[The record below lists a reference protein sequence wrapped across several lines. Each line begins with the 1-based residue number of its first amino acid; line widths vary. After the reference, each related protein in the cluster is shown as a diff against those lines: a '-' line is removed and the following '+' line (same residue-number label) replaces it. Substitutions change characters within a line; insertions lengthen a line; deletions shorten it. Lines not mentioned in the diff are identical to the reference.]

1 MTPLRPC
8 AGQENMDC
16 VGARF
21 VCLARSKKDTS
32 AQRSYGTGKAA
43 IHLQLHG
50 PSRST
55 SWFNCMQVLAEA
67 FLMDLRDIFEYL
79 ALTDRFS
86 LRSSSRLHAELP
98 IRCEMTWNYK
108 FEPVPMPCRPY
119 SNLRKR
125 QVTENNSRCNNQVAV
140 WDGRCLD
147 CRKFACIWHSTRITL
162 DRFRRVNLCMPCQIA
177 RGMFR

>member
-1 MTPLRPC
+1 MFALP
-8 AGQENMDC
+8 GQRGIPQRNAAMAL
-16 VGARF
+16 G
-21 VCLARSKKDTS
+21 K
-32 AQRSYGTGKAA
+32 QRSICSSTAQAA
-43 IHLQLHG
+43 VLAAVQL
-50 PSRST
+50 
-55 SWFNCMQVLAEA
+55 QVLAEA

-108 FEPVPMPCRPY
+108 FDPVPMPCRPY

-125 QVTENNSRCNNQVAV
+125 QVTENNARCNNQVVV
-140 WDGRCLD
+140 WDGRCVD
-147 CRKFACIWHSTRITL
+147 CRKFACVWHSTRITL
-162 DRFRRVNLCMPCQIA
+162 DRFRRVNLCMPCQVA